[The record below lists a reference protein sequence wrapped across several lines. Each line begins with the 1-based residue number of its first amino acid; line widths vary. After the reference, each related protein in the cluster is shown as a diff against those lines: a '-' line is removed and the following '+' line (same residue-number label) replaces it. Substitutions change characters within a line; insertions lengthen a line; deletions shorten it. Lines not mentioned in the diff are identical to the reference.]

1 MARKTRREIHDQY
14 KQRLEFAKNWRDEE
28 GYDRTWRRLN
38 DLYRGKHWPMS
49 TLAQNDLIAVNLA
62 FSTVNVI
69 APSVAVNHPKIVV
82 QATTP
87 QESELAVLSEAV
99 INYLWRH
106 YDFRQP
112 FRRAVK
118 DFLIFGHGWLKVG
131 WRFVEQE
138 RSLGDTELE
147 DLYSQSVAEAD
158 LFAMEQ
164 PEFAGDLPTDEE
176 IAANLPSTAMKIVE
190 DQPFVER
197 VSPFDVF
204 VDPEA
209 TCMEDIRWIAQRI
222 IRPLEEVKKDKRY
235 KASVRK
241 NLSPDAGIRG
251 AYDNPVNEAANYL
264 DDVERVTLYEYYDVA
279 SNTMSVCAENSDE
292 FLADPIAMPYAYG
305 QPFVMLRNYDIP
317 DYFYPMGDLESIESL
332 QLELDKTR
340 SQLMNDRKRY
350 GRKYLYHERSFG
362 PEGREALES
371 DEDGRLVPVIDE
383 NKPLSDV
390 VMPMPQTPLSPEI
403 YAYSNI
409 IEDDINTVS
418 GVNEYARG
426 QMPEIRRTATE
437 ASIIADAANAR
448 AADKLAIIELG
459 IGFIARRVLQ
469 LMQQY
474 MTGEQVARIT
484 GRDGVEMF
492 FSYTREDIAGEY
504 DFTVEGG
511 STMPMNDTI
520 RKQQAVSLLNA
531 ISPLVG
537 TVIDPS
543 ALAMHVLREGFDI
556 KNPER
561 FMMQQPAPDQ
571 VVAEEEAG
579 VPTMPMDV
587 GVPEEPVFAPTG
599 GVPPELLS
607 QLQNQMGVEL
617 PFL

>member
-1 MARKTRREIHDQY
+1 MKLSKDI
-14 KQRLEFAKNWRDEE
+14 
-28 GYDRTWRRLN
+28 
-38 DLYRGKHWPMS
+38 
-49 TLAQNDLIAVNLA
+49 LAA
-62 FSTVNVI
+62 
-69 APSVAVNHPKIVV
+69 
-82 QATTP
+82 
-87 QESELAVLSEAV
+87 
-99 INYLWRH
+99 
-106 YDFRQP
+106 
-112 FRRAVK
+112 
-118 DFLIFGHGWLKVG
+118 
-131 WRFVEQE
+131 
-138 RSLGDTELE
+138 
-147 DLYSQSVAEAD
+147 
-158 LFAMEQ
+158 
-164 PEFAGDLPTDEE
+164 
-176 IAANLPSTAMKIVE
+176 
-190 DQPFVER
+190 
-197 VSPFDVF
+197 
-204 VDPEA
+204 
-209 TCMEDIRWIAQRI
+209 
-222 IRPLEEVKKDKRY
+222 LEEVKKDKRY

-362 PEGREALES
+362 PE
-371 DEDGRLVPVIDE
+371 
-383 NKPLSDV
+383 
-390 VMPMPQTPLSPEI
+390 
-403 YAYSNI
+403 
-409 IEDDINTVS
+409 
-418 GVNEYARG
+418 
-426 QMPEIRRTATE
+426 
-437 ASIIADAANAR
+437 
-448 AADKLAIIELG
+448 
-459 IGFIARRVLQ
+459 
-469 LMQQY
+469 
-474 MTGEQVARIT
+474 
-484 GRDGVEMF
+484 MF